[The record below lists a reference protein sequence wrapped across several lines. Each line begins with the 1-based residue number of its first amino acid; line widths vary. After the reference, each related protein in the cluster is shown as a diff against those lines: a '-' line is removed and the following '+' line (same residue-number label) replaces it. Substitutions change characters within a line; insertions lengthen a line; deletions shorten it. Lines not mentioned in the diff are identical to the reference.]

1 MTEQEKLNVL
11 IRELKQD
18 RAVLK
23 SQLDDVCT
31 DHAKTYLLGRLK
43 EVESLLDLIKQRK
56 TLNRES
62 PVNAQTGHKSSII
75 KSVSEE
81 EIK

>member
-43 EVESLLDLIKQRK
+43 EVESLLDLIK
-56 TLNRES
+56 
-62 PVNAQTGHKSSII
+62 
-75 KSVSEE
+75 
-81 EIK
+81 